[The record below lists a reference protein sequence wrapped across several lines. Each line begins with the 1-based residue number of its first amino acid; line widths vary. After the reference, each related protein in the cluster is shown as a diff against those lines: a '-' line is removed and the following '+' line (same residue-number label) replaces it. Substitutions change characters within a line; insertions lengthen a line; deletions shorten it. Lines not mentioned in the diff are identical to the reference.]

1 VGNVGC
7 RPPEDVFCKLA
18 YDEDLGY
25 WVYKVGKK
33 RFRARDLPFTKNHAR
48 LNNDMKDQK
57 ATGYEPYPLEFLAKA
72 LGMPPAN
79 VLEIIGKFGE
89 FYRKVER

>member
-1 VGNVGC
+1 MGGVGC

-33 RFRARDLPFTKNHAR
+33 RFRARDLPFTNNHAVR
-48 LNNDMKDQK
+48 PNETARQK

-72 LGMPPAN
+72 LNLPPAN
-79 VLEIIGKFGE
+79 VLEIIGRFGE
-89 FYRKVER
+89 FYRKVE